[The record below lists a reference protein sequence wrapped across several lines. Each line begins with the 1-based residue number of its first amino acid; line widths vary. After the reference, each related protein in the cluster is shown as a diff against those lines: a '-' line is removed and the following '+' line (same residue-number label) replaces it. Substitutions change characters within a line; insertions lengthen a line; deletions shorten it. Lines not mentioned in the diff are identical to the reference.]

1 MHPVPAEY
9 EGWWN
14 GLYDAAFA
22 FVDSTRP
29 DLWTS
34 DEIADLLFLIAHDVH
49 DLVAERL
56 AEEPGKLLAIS
67 REALRCDDPDAK
79 WPLAVE
85 LGALHEQKTAAEL
98 ILIGFVHDEDE
109 YVSRRALLSL
119 AKMKSDRTE
128 SLAERAWG
136 TGHLYQRI
144 AALSALQTVSSK
156 KLQEYVERAYED
168 GREYVVQ
175 NARKIESA

>member
-1 MHPVPAEY
+1 MAY
-9 EGWWN
+9 GS
-14 GLYDAAFA
+14 A
-22 FVDSTRP
+22 R
-29 DLWTS
+29 
-34 DEIADLLFLIAHDVH
+34 
-49 DLVAERL
+49 R
-56 AEEPGKLLAIS
+56 AIETGGMAGCS
-67 REALRCDDPDAK
+67 
-79 WPLAVE
+79 LAVE
-85 LGALHEQKTAAEL
+85 LGALHEQKNAAEL

-128 SLAERAWG
+128 SLVERAWG

-144 AALSALQTVSSK
+144 AALSTLQTVSSK
-156 KLQEYVERAYED
+156 KLREYVEKAYEN